1 MKINFTKK
9 QYEALAKSVYLG
21 NWMANAH
28 RTGQKGDLRLEEYS
42 DISDYVFS
50 LAPELGFSKNFE
62 HDLECG
68 ENHKEN
74 TEVSRLH
81 EEYDEETSW
90 DELSSWLG
98 ERDFFIKYTS
108 KEIEAMD
115 DEERFTKRME
125 CEIVWEQEFEKYG
138 VDRLRVEET
147 KE

>member
-21 NWMANAH
+21 NWMANAR
-28 RTGQKGDLRLEEYS
+28 RTGQKGDLRLEEYN

-50 LAPELGFSKNFE
+50 FAPEFGFSKNFE

-68 ENHKEN
+68 EDHNEN
-74 TEVSRLH
+74 TEVNRLH
-81 EEYDEETSW
+81 EEYDEGTYW
-90 DELSSWLG
+90 DELSRWLG
-98 ERDFFIKYTS
+98 ERDFFRKYTRD
-108 KEIEAMD
+108 EIKAMD

-125 CEIVWEQEFEKYG
+125 CEIAWEEEFEKYG
-138 VDRLRVEET
+138 VERLDVDKT